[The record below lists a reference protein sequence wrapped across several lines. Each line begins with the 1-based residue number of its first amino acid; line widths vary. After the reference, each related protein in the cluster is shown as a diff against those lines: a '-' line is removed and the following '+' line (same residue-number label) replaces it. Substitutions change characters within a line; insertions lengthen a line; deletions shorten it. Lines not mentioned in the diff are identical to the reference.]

1 MLDNIVGPLESPLEA
16 GEELC
21 NSVSPAS
28 SLIPGELTLTEAPC
42 VVRSHERFEGS
53 SVELLN
59 TTITT
64 ELSMSKDTGTKI
76 STMATEETLL
86 LRTTTTKGEGIDL
99 VKWEGDLKAAHMPR
113 RMDFYHPGR
122 LISTYSG
129 KNDELDGRSLV
140 VLSVTRMGFVMCLAL
155 SQHPDHTGDE
165 APSFYSYHAAV
176 YSQGTPL
183 ALLSSNE
190 SLRNNPANPP
200 IELELNGDG
209 KFKLDEYCYL
219 NFESTFT
226 LRPEFPVM
234 DLGKVRKDQRRSL
247 MEAYQKRQV
256 DMLNR
261 NIEEYRL
268 GDKLRLPGYSS

>member
-1 MLDNIVGPLESPLEA
+1 
-16 GEELC
+16 
-21 NSVSPAS
+21 
-28 SLIPGELTLTEAPC
+28 
-42 VVRSHERFEGS
+42 
-53 SVELLN
+53 
-59 TTITT
+59 
-64 ELSMSKDTGTKI
+64 
-76 STMATEETLL
+76 
-86 LRTTTTKGEGIDL
+86 
-99 VKWEGDLKAAHMPR
+99 
-113 RMDFYHPGR
+113 
-122 LISTYSG
+122 
-129 KNDELDGRSLV
+129 
-140 VLSVTRMGFVMCLAL
+140 MCLAL
-155 SQHPDHTGDE
+155 SQHSDHTGDE

-190 SLRNNPANPP
+190 SLRNNPVNPP

-209 KFKLDEYCYL
+209 KFKLDECCYL

-247 MEAYQKRQV
+247 METYQKRQV

-268 GDKLRLPGYSS
+268 GDKLRLLG